1 MATNPL
7 PTFQVTVPV
16 KMAQAA
22 ITTSAVNVYTT
33 PATSRALVQDIMV
46 ANTTA
51 GSLTYSIYFV
61 PAAGTAGS
69 GNAIFYQTALGAN
82 TSYHWVG
89 QQVLF
94 PGDTIQVQGSA
105 AGLTVSIS
113 GQQAS

>member
-22 ITTSAVNVYTT
+22 VTASAVVVYTT
-33 PATSRALVQDIMV
+33 PATARALLQDIMI
-46 ANTTA
+46 ANTTSGA
-51 GSLTYSIYFV
+51 LTYSVYLV
-61 PAAGTAGS
+61 PAAGTAGTA
-69 GNAIFYQTALGAN
+69 NAIFYQVSLAAN

-94 PGDTIQVQGSA
+94 PGDTIQVQGSST
-105 AGLTVSIS
+105 GLTISIS

>member
-1 MATNPL
+1 M
-7 PTFQVTVPV
+7 
-16 KMAQAA
+16 
-22 ITTSAVNVYTT
+22 
-33 PATSRALVQDIMV
+33 QDIMV

-51 GSLTYSIYFV
+51 GALTYSVYLV
-61 PAAGTAGS
+61 PAAGTAGTT
-69 GNAIFYQTALGAN
+69 NAIFYQVSLAAN

-105 AGLTVSIS
+105 AGLTISIS